1 MDKQQTVYSS
11 NFGTYNLNEKK
22 KHKYMSKC
30 RDRVVNINEVALS
43 SSRREAISLMKGSYK
58 TLWLVVP
65 RWILY
70 QLRHKGSLRT
80 LEGSL
85 FLSSGSSRLRNQTGV
100 SCIAGGFFAN

>member
-1 MDKQQTVYSS
+1 
-11 NFGTYNLNEKK
+11 
-22 KHKYMSKC
+22 MSKC